1 MIKLS
6 EFGSI
11 VCSRKNGEIVR
22 EKILEEIKNGNIVEI
37 NFEGVEMI
45 NHSFADEAFGKL
57 LYDLPVDVF
66 KNRIKFIKANDDVK
80 GIIKMAIAERYRLI
94 EEEKKIAV

>member
-1 MIKLS
+1 MIKLN

-22 EKILEEIKNGNIVEI
+22 EKILEEIKNGNTVVI

-45 NHSFADEAFGKL
+45 NHSFADVAFGKL

-66 KNRIKFIKANDDVK
+66 KNQIKFIKANDDVK
-80 GIIKMAIAERYRLI
+80 GIIKMAVAERYRLI
-94 EEEKKIAV
+94 EEEKKIAI